1 MRYRSI
7 GICFT
12 ILCAVAQTV
21 HAQDESLKTIIIDE
35 TLLKQLYERQ
45 LRYPDDTY
53 IQKRIADE
61 RGVIGDFIE
70 EELQK
75 IVTPPVEEIELDASE
90 FPKAIDRQKNVVA
103 GLEDRLR
110 ERKVD
115 LDLLQTEEKKYYLD
129 PRVGTGVLTDDKF
142 RLTRSHEGLL
152 AKKAIIEERIAV
164 VELLLHQQKSRY
176 DKLLVQQRLQHFSL
190 FISIGKYLLVIFFVW
205 FLEAYIRRKY
215 LSQIHDAEKR
225 YTITK
230 VFSSVTYVMLFGW
243 LIATLF
249 AKQPG
254 ILASFAIV
262 GAGIAIALQDVVKDI
277 LGWMVI
283 LQHRLF
289 STGDRI
295 TIGEYTGEVVD
306 INMLRVTLLEV
317 GLPPN
322 VILEHTGK
330 ILSLPNALV
339 LTQAITNHSKT
350 SDFVNAEMHITI
362 TFESNSVKAKAI
374 LGEVLQEETL
384 RFTEAERIQYMRR
397 TRSMYVQRQISGPAV
412 YMEISADGVNFIL
425 HFSTPI
431 GERRSV
437 VTKLSECILA
447 RFNEE
452 DDITLAYKTIRYY
465 KEGEGRSD
473 SRQ

>member
-1 MRYRSI
+1 MNIRHKTV
-7 GICFT
+7 GIFT
-12 ILCAVAQTV
+12 LLLLSAVQIAY
-21 HAQDESLKTIIIDE
+21 AQDETSKNITIDE

-53 IQKRIADE
+53 IQKRIEEE
-61 RGVIGDFIE
+61 RGVIRDFIE

-75 IVTPPVEEIELDASE
+75 IATPPPEEIELDASE

-115 LDLLQTEEKKYYLD
+115 LDLLQTEEEKYYLN
-129 PRVGTGVLTDDKF
+129 PQVGTGVLADDKF
-142 RLTRSHEGLL
+142 RLTKSHEGLL
-152 AKKAIIEERIAV
+152 ATKAITEERIAV
-164 VELLLHQQKSRY
+164 VELLLHQQQSRY
-176 DKLLVQQRLQHFSL
+176 DKLLVQQRVQNFSVL
-190 FISIGKYLLVIFFVW
+190 ISIGKYLIIIFLVW
-205 FLEAYIRRKY
+205 FLEAYVRRKY

-230 VFSSVTYVMLFGW
+230 VFSSVVYVMLFGW

-277 LGWMVI
+277 LGWMII

-306 INMLRVTLLEV
+306 INMFRVTLLEV

-339 LTQAITNHSKT
+339 LTQSITNHSKT
-350 SDFVNAEMHITI
+350 SDFVNAEVHITI

-374 LGEVLQEETL
+374 LEEVLQEETVSY
-384 RFTEAERIQYMRR
+384 TDAERIQYMRR
-397 TRSMYVQRQISGPAV
+397 TRSMYVQRQISGPIV
-412 YMEISADGVNFIL
+412 YMEIAADGVNFIL
-425 HFSTPI
+425 RFSTPI

-437 VTKLSECILA
+437 VTKLSASILA

-452 DDITLAYKTIRYY
+452 NDISLAYKTIRYY
-465 KEGEGRSD
+465 KQGEA
-473 SRQ
+473 